1 MTDKKDTST
10 QQHCPYRPQG
20 AALDLFHRRDPE
32 LLIEGPA
39 GTGKSRAVLEKANL
53 LAWQYPGMRALLV
66 RKTRRSMTES
76 TLVTFEEKVVPA
88 DWPIL
93 RGPSRA
99 TRQSYVY
106 PNGSALVLGGMDRAS
121 KIMSSEYDLIAVFE
135 ARELTEDDWES
146 LLTRL
151 RNGKMPYQQAIADT
165 NPDAPAHWLN
175 RRAESGAMTR
185 LISRHQDNPALT
197 PEYLACL
204 KHLTGVRNLR
214 LCQGLWAAAEGIVY
228 EDWDPSVHMVDR
240 FPIPADWR
248 RVRSIDFGYTNPFV
262 CQWWAIDND
271 QRMYMYR
278 QVYATRKLVQDHAE
292 HITELSRNESIEATI
307 TDHDAEGRATLERY
321 GLMTQPAHKAVT
333 AGIQA
338 VANRLRAAD
347 DGRQRLFL
355 LRDSLVQADARL
367 IESRLPYATE
377 QEFDSYVWSDAT
389 TCHGGET
396 PVKLNDHGIDAM
408 RYAVAYVDGLASA
421 PLSVRL
427 CGAAAPTANDEL
439 LWAS

>member
-1 MTDKKDTST
+1 M
-10 QQHCPYRPQG
+10 
-20 AALDLFHRRDPE
+20 
-32 LLIEGPA
+32 
-39 GTGKSRAVLEKANL
+39 
-53 LAWQYPGMRALLV
+53 
-66 RKTRRSMTES
+66 
-76 TLVTFEEKVVPA
+76 
-88 DWPIL
+88 L

-121 KIMSSEYDLIAVFE
+121 KVMSSEYDLIAAFE
-135 ARELTEDDWES
+135 ARELTENDWES

-185 LISRHQDNPALT
+185 LISRHEDNPTLT
-197 PEYLACL
+197 PEYLARL

-214 LCQGLWAAAEGIVY
+214 LSRGLWAAAEGIVY
-228 EDWDPSVHMVDR
+228 EDWDPNVHMADR
-240 FPIPADWR
+240 FQIPADWR

-278 QVYATRKLVQDHAE
+278 QTYATRRLVQDHAE
-292 HITELSRNESIEATI
+292 QIAELSRHESIEATI

-321 GLMTQPAHKAVT
+321 GLITQPADKAVT

-338 VANRLRAAD
+338 VADRLRTAD
-347 DGRQRLFL
+347 DGKQRLFL
-355 LRDSLVQADARL
+355 LRDSLVQSDAAL

-377 QEFDSYVWSDAT
+377 QEFDSYVWSEAPT
-389 TCHGGET
+389 RRGGEM
-396 PVKLNDHGIDAM
+396 PVKLNDHGMDAM

-427 CGAAAPTANDEL
+427 CGATPAPANVEL